1 MQIAFVLSI
10 FLAVLCMCC
19 GDEIFQQCREQFG
32 ITEAELDSIPRDQP
46 VESLSLKLKCYA
58 KCTIADI
65 LGDDGKLVVERVPN
79 QKGLKCKEQFDSYV
93 INNEEDSCDY
103 AAKIL
108 NCLN

>member
-10 FLAVLCMCC
+10 FLAVLCMCR
-19 GDEIFQQCREQFG
+19 GEELFKQCQKKFG
-32 ITEAELDSIPRDQP
+32 VTEAELDSIPRDQP
-46 VESLSLKLKCYA
+46 IESLSLKLKCYA

-65 LGDDGKLVVERVPN
+65 LGDDGKLVVERVGK

-93 INNEEDSCDY
+93 INNEEESCDY

-108 NCLN
+108 NCLH